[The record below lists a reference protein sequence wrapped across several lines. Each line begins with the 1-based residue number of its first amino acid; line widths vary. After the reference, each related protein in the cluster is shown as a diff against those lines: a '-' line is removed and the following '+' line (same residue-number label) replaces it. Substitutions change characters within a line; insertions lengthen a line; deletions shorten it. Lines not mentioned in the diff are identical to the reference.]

1 MRKFAVLL
9 LAVSTLLTAP
19 AWAADADDDGE
30 EKEKKP
36 SYIRDTSSIGQSRNG
51 VVAADQILE
60 LGVLTPN
67 SLQLQAEQSLRMGN
81 LDRALMVLQR
91 CVEMAPL
98 DVEARMTYSQA
109 LEQVLTKQKKR
120 DPKLF
125 NFLVKQWLFVAKKAE
140 FPDQKMQAY
149 SKLYDLT
156 GAAPGRFERADK
168 YLARVLLPEDGSIP
182 VALNASHHKKK
193 EKKDEI

>member
-9 LAVSTLLTAP
+9 AVSTLMSAP
-19 AWAADADDDGE
+19 VWAADSEDDQ
-30 EKEKKP
+30 EKEEKP

-51 VVAADQILE
+51 MVAADQILE

-67 SLQLQAEQSLRMGN
+67 SLQLQAEQSLRMGH

-91 CVEMAPL
+91 SVEMAPL
-98 DVEARMTYSQA
+98 DIEARQTYCQA
-109 LEQVLTKQKKR
+109 LEQLLTKQKKR

-125 NFLVKQWLFVAKKAE
+125 NFLVKQWLFVAKRAE

-149 SKLYDLT
+149 SKLFDLT
-156 GAAPGRFERADK
+156 GSAPGRFERADK
-168 YLARVLLPEDGSIP
+168 FLARVLLPEDGSIP
-182 VALNASHHKKK
+182 VALNVNHRKKK
-193 EKKDEI
+193 EEKDELK

>member
-1 MRKFAVLL
+1 MRKIAVL
-9 LAVSTLLTAP
+9 LAVSTLLAAP
-19 AWAADADDDGE
+19 TWAADDEDA
-30 EKEKKP
+30 EKDKKP
-36 SYIRDTSSIGQSRNG
+36 NYIRDTSGIGQSRNG

-91 CVEMAPL
+91 SVEMAPL
-98 DVEARMTYSQA
+98 DIEARMTYAQA
-109 LEQVLTKQKKR
+109 LEQLLTKQKKR
-120 DPKLF
+120 DPHLY

-149 SKLYDLT
+149 SKLFDLT
-156 GAAPGRFERADK
+156 GSAPGRFERADK
-168 YLARVLLPEDGSIP
+168 FLARVLLPEDGSIP
-182 VALNASHHKKK
+182 VALNANHHKKK
-193 EKKDEI
+193 EKKDEL

>member
-1 MRKFAVLL
+1 MRKIAVLL
-9 LAVSTLLTAP
+9 VVSQLLTAP
-19 AWAADADDDGE
+19 TWADEDA
-30 EKEKKP
+30 EKEREK
-36 SYIRDTSSIGQSRNG
+36 STYLRDTSAIGQSHNG
-51 VVAADQILE
+51 TVAADQILE

-67 SLQLQAEQSLRMGN
+67 SLHLQAEQSLRMGN

-91 CVEMAPL
+91 AVEMAPL
-98 DVEARMTYSQA
+98 DVEARMTYCQA
-109 LEQVLTKQKKR
+109 LEQLLTKQKKR

-125 NFLVKQWLFVAKKAE
+125 NFLVKQWLFVAKRAE

-149 SKLYDLT
+149 SKLFDLT

-182 VALNASHHKKK
+182 VALNVNHHKKK
-193 EKKDEI
+193 QDKDELK